1 MKKNFILSM
10 EIAYTML
17 AACSND
23 EIVDVNTGGTIS
35 FRTLIDIATRTNQ
48 ETTASLSTFKVTAI
62 KDAGTEFAT
71 TVTKSGSEWNTAETY
86 YWPNYALKFYA

>member
-10 EIAYTML
+10 AIAYTML

-48 ETTASLSTFKVTAI
+48 ETTASLSQKVAVS
-62 KDAGTEFAT
+62 GTLRKLT
-71 TVTKSGSEWNTAETY
+71 IGRTMH
-86 YWPNYALKFYA
+86 

>member
-10 EIAYTML
+10 AIAYTML

-35 FRTLIDIATRTNQ
+35 FRTLIDIATRTNYRLFVYFQ
-48 ETTASLSTFKVTAI
+48 SNSH
-62 KDAGTEFAT
+62 
-71 TVTKSGSEWNTAETY
+71 
-86 YWPNYALKFYA
+86 

>member
-10 EIAYTML
+10 AIAYTML

-35 FRTLIDIATRTNQ
+35 FRTLIDIATRTN
-48 ETTASLSTFKVTAI
+48 
-62 KDAGTEFAT
+62 
-71 TVTKSGSEWNTAETY
+71 
-86 YWPNYALKFYA
+86 

>member
-10 EIAYTML
+10 AIAYTML

-48 ETTASLSTFKVTAI
+48 ETTASLSTSK
-62 KDAGTEFAT
+62 
-71 TVTKSGSEWNTAETY
+71 
-86 YWPNYALKFYA
+86 